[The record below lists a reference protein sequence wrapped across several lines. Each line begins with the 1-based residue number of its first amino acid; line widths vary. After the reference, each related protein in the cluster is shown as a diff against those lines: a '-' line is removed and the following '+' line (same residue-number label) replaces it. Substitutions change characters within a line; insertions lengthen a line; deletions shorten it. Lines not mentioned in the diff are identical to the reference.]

1 MYNAEILKKVVKLC
15 NENAGAIT
23 IGATALTFV
32 TVILKLLLLSGG
44 DLTAVNYIIRQAGVA
59 DLWLDAIISVSGYII
74 SLLLASVSLFINWSI
89 FRKYNLL
96 ILGWGFFI
104 LAVLP
109 VVFIFSMILYQVWRW
124 LSSKVKRAA
133 VGNAPDNKKT
143 DKATMIE
150 TLMPML
156 VVVGSYL
163 LVYSTMPYHVIK
175 LHGGDEKLVQVIAEK
190 EDYVAVVEAGSGV
203 MQEVSRGHITER
215 RLCRVDGAWW
225 LRSVYD
231 IARTAAGRGLL
242 PECPELT
249 PRKHSALHG
258 KHYPV
263 S

>member
-1 MYNAEILKKVVKLC
+1 MLKILKKVVKLC
-15 NENAGAIT
+15 NENTGAIT

-59 DLWLDAIISVSGYII
+59 DLWLDAVVSASGHIVT
-74 SLLLASVSLFINWSI
+74 LLLVFAALFINRSA
-89 FRKYNLL
+89 FRKYALP
-96 ILGWGFFI
+96 ILAWGFFMFSVVPI
-104 LAVLP
+104 LLI
-109 VVFIFSMILYQVWRW
+109 VVIMLYHTWKW
-124 LSSKVKRAA
+124 LSDKIKGAAADSASDNRNADRATA
-133 VGNAPDNKKT
+133 L
-143 DKATMIE
+143 E
-150 TLMPML
+150 TLMPIL
-156 VVVGSYL
+156 FIVGSYL
-163 LVYSTMPYHVIK
+163 LAHSTIPYHAIK
-175 LHGGDEKLVQVIAEK
+175 LHNGDEKLVQVIVEK